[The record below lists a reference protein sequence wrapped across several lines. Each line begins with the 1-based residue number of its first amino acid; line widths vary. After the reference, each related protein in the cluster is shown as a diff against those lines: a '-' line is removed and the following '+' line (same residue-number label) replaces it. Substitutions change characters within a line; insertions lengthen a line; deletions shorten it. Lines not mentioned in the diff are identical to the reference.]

1 MRWIGLRGRPG
12 RRLTGGHPR
21 RWRSSGGELV
31 VTAQTSG
38 RGVTGMVGEVR
49 GTDAELVEVEAAT
62 DPAGGGPSA

>member
-1 MRWIGLRGRPG
+1 
-12 RRLTGGHPR
+12 
-21 RWRSSGGELV
+21 